1 MNHEHVNTTT
11 IISDALNLLVATYN
25 QLLALYDPDLYNPL
39 CLCGAAACEG
49 VVEEML
55 ENYSPDLFTEF
66 EVALIMDVHNLSGEI
81 LEQYNRKEISE

>member
-1 MNHEHVNTTT
+1 MMNPSTTA
-11 IISDALNLLVATYN
+11 ISDSLNLLLATYN
-25 QLLALYDPDLYNPL
+25 QLLAVYDPDIYNPL

-55 ENYSPDLFTEF
+55 EIYSPDLFTEF

-81 LEQYNRKEISE
+81 IEQYDRKEISE